1 MKTIFKNQIQADG
14 SVKILLYGDIGFGQ
28 EADSGRVVAEI
39 MELAAAYNRLEV
51 HINSRGGEV
60 FSGIAI
66 YNALRDSDADISI
79 YVDGVAASIAGVI
92 ALCGKPLYMNK
103 YSRLM
108 IHRVSGGTWGNADEL
123 RRQAEICES
132 LENDIA
138 TMIAAKCGKTP
149 EEIKSAYFDGA
160 DHWLNASQASELG
173 MIDGIT
179 GEYESVPSLDEE
191 ATTES
196 IYNYF
201 TNRLEHE
208 AINLINMALIDELK
222 KRPGFANMATEQE
235 MLQHI
240 TSIENQAAKVPAMEA
255 KVTELTNKIATMQK
269 TAHEAYLNQ
278 AVAEG
283 KLTKEQVPAFLN
295 LMASD
300 EANTRAVIDGMPKRV
315 AMVENFVTGGQ
326 FGGETNDLAKMSW
339 DEIDKAERLAELKNK
354 YPDLYTQK
362 YNEKF
367 GK

>member
-14 SVKILLYGDIGFGQ
+14 SVKILLYGDIDFGQ
-28 EADSGRVVAEI
+28 KADSGRVVAEI

-149 EEIKSAYFDGA
+149 EEIKSAYFDGK

-179 GEYESVPSLDEE
+179 GEYSVPSLDEE

-196 IYNYF
+196 IY
-201 TNRLEHE
+201 
-208 AINLINMALIDELK
+208 K
-222 KRPGFANMATEQE
+222 MATDCFWSKPIS
-235 MLQHI
+235 LRAS
-240 TSIENQAAKVPAMEA
+240 TSDAKSRFLAVKVP
-255 KVTELTNKIATMQK
+255 LT
-269 TAHEAYLNQ
+269 
-278 AVAEG
+278 
-283 KLTKEQVPAFLN
+283 
-295 LMASD
+295 
-300 EANTRAVIDGMPKRV
+300 
-315 AMVENFVTGGQ
+315 
-326 FGGETNDLAKMSW
+326 
-339 DEIDKAERLAELKNK
+339 
-354 YPDLYTQK
+354 
-362 YNEKF
+362 
-367 GK
+367 